1 MTKSQSSILS
11 SAHSV
16 AVTNPMRRAKSRI
29 HSTMWYYRD
38 AEFDPKEGE
47 LDPKKNIGF
56 VYLIT
61 NLVNGKMYV
70 GKKRFWSSRS
80 KQVKGK
86 KKKFKAESDWRTY
99 YGSNALIQQDVKDL
113 GEASFR
119 REILYLCSS
128 LSECS
133 YLEAY
138 EQFTRKAI
146 LSPAYY
152 NDWLMVKVTRKH
164 LKNLQIKDVQ
174 GP

>member
-1 MTKSQSSILS
+1 
-11 SAHSV
+11 
-16 AVTNPMRRAKSRI
+16 
-29 HSTMWYYRD
+29 MWYYRN
-38 AEFDPKEGE
+38 ELFDPKPEQ
-47 LDPKKNIGF
+47 LDPKKDIGF

-61 NLVNGKMYV
+61 NLVNGRMYV

-86 KKKFKAESDWRTY
+86 KKKFKVESDWRDY
-99 YGSNALIQQDVKDL
+99 YGSNAAIQQDVKDL

-152 NDWLMVKVTRKH
+152 NDWIMCRIRRSH
-164 LKNLQIKDVQ
+164 LKLLQFEQTEAVSQESILVQ
-174 GP
+174 EKP